1 MKYSEEEKKAI
12 SDLKLFEYK
21 YTLKNNDD
29 KKIETILNLIDK
41 QQKELKRL
49 DRENQHLFEDLFE
62 NYIPKEAI
70 KELLKIQGNYGG
82 FLNGLRDLLGDK

>member
-1 MKYSEEEKKAI
+1 MNKQEEEAIKA
-12 SDLKLFEYK
+12 LKLFEYK
-21 YTLKNNDD
+21 YTLRNNDD

-70 KELLKIQGNYGG
+70 KELLKIQENYGG